1 MNYDDD
7 ENLLF
12 KHKATLNNK
21 EGEIVATSKRLAWIP
36 VETSDLGVEMA
47 WANVGTI
54 KYTPLDDHKER
65 VWIMV
70 PSVAGGSSGDAKTF
84 KLTGSTLQ
92 SRRMELE
99 RFKNITKDTRK
110 GPSVTGNKAPTT
122 TTSSNAATISSASAA
137 SLVGKKRTRIQ
148 QTVDR
153 NTEEQRNVAAI
164 AQQRKSLLS
173 ADRSLWKQY
182 QEMVEVSKLFTEEEF
197 WENRNMQHNL
207 LQSNVA
213 VKGKLS
219 VMLMEGMADSKASG
233 DGTVTLN
240 LTPEMKAQI
249 FSMYP
254 AVRRAFE
261 TEVPLHKSEKD
272 FWTAYFQSEY
282 YGRDKGSAPGSTL
295 SFGRTDDM
303 FSRYEE
309 STASM
314 TNNISSS
321 SANAGGDVHDKD
333 TQVIKLRNL
342 RGLVNEDV
350 DLTAIIGDYGP
361 KDARSSVEDPG
372 VQGMT
377 TPSDPS
383 HQPNSC
389 PYPILS

>member
-21 EGEIVATSKRLAWIP
+21 EGEIIATSKRLAWIP
-36 VETSDLGVEMA
+36 VESTDVSVEMA

-70 PSVAGGSSGDAKTF
+70 PSVAGGSSSDAKTF

-110 GPSVTGNKAPTT
+110 GPSVAGNKAPTT
-122 TTSSNAATISSASAA
+122 ATTTTSNTATISSANAA
-137 SLVGKKRTRIQ
+137 SLVGKKRSRIQ
-148 QTVDR
+148 QTLDR
-153 NTEEQRNVAAI
+153 NSEEQRNIDTI

-173 ADRSLWKQY
+173 ADRALWKQY

-240 LTPEMKAQI
+240 LTPEVKAQI

-282 YGRDKGSAPGSTL
+282 YGRDKGSAPGTNVSY
-295 SFGRTDDM
+295 GRTDDM

-309 STASM
+309 STATM
-314 TNNISSS
+314 TNDNSSS
-321 SANAGGDVHDKD
+321 SSNAGGDLHGNE
-333 TQVIKLRNL
+333 TQVIKVRNL

-361 KDARSSVEDPG
+361 KDSRSSVEDPG
-372 VQGMT
+372 VQGT
-377 TPSDPS
+377 KHSLTL
-383 HQPNSC
+383 HTNSL
-389 PYPILS
+389 LS

>member
-1 MNYDDD
+1 
-7 ENLLF
+7 
-12 KHKATLNNK
+12 
-21 EGEIVATSKRLAWIP
+21 
-36 VETSDLGVEMA
+36 
-47 WANVGTI
+47 
-54 KYTPLDDHKER
+54 
-65 VWIMV
+65 
-70 PSVAGGSSGDAKTF
+70 
-84 KLTGSTLQ
+84 
-92 SRRMELE
+92 
-99 RFKNITKDTRK
+99 
-110 GPSVTGNKAPTT
+110 
-122 TTSSNAATISSASAA
+122 
-137 SLVGKKRTRIQ
+137 
-148 QTVDR
+148 
-153 NTEEQRNVAAI
+153 
-164 AQQRKSLLS
+164 
-173 ADRSLWKQY
+173 
-182 QEMVEVSKLFTEEEF
+182 MVEVSKLFTEEEF

-282 YGRDKGSAPGSTL
+282 YGRDKGSAPGTNL

-309 STASM
+309 SSTSM
-314 TNNISSS
+314 TNDNNSSS
-321 SANAGGDVHDKD
+321 SSSHAGGDLHGSE
-333 TQVIKLRNL
+333 TQAIKLRNL

-361 KDARSSVEDPG
+361 KDSRSSVEDPG
-372 VQGMT
+372 VQGT
-377 TPSDPS
+377 THPLTLLTNLVLSY
-383 HQPNSC
+383 PN
-389 PYPILS
+389 PNPMLT